1 MADDEDPSTD
11 LEALLEVS
19 VEVTAVLGST
29 QMAIS
34 QVLKLGR
41 GAVVELDRSVGEDI
55 ELLANGRVV
64 ALGEVVVVED
74 KLGISMTD
82 ILMAHGGL
90 KRT

>member
-1 MADDEDPSTD
+1 MADDKPKTD
-11 LEALLEVS
+11 LEALMEVD

-64 ALGEVVVVED
+64 AMGEVVVVEE

-82 ILMAHGGL
+82 ILMAHGGI
-90 KRT
+90 KRS